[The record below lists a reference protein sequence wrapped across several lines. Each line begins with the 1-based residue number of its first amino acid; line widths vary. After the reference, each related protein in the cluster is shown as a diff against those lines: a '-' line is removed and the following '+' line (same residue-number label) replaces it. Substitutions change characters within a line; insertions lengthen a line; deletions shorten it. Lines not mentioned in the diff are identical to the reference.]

1 MKVKDVMNPNVV
13 FCKPDDTVREAAKIL
28 KENSVS
34 GAPVLES
41 KELVGIVSEADLLRL
56 LILPE
61 KGELWLPSPFEV
73 IEVPIRELLG
83 WEETKKML
91 SDVGSTKVEEIM
103 TKEVYTISSEASVEE
118 ASEHMIRHKINRLP
132 VIDEDN
138 HVVGIVTR
146 GDIIEGLAKL

>member
-13 FCKPDDTVREAAKIL
+13 FCKPDDTVREAARVL
-28 KENSVS
+28 KENNIS
-34 GAPVLES
+34 GAPVLDGE
-41 KELVGIVSEADLLRL
+41 ELVGIISEADLLKL

-91 SDVGSTKVEEIM
+91 SDVGSTKIEEIM
-103 TKEVYTISSEASVEE
+103 IKDVHTISSEASVEE
-118 ASEHMIRHKINRLP
+118 ASEHMIRHRINRLP
-132 VIDEDN
+132 VIEN
-138 HVVGIVTR
+138 GYVVGIVTR

>member
-13 FCKPDDTVREAAKIL
+13 FCKPHDTVREAAKIL
-28 KENSVS
+28 KENNVS
-34 GAPVLES
+34 GAPVLEDE
-41 KELVGIVSEADLLRL
+41 ELVGIISEADLLRL

-83 WEETKKML
+83 WEETKNML
-91 SDVGSTKVEEIM
+91 SDVGSTKIEEIM
-103 TKEVYTISSEASVEE
+103 TKGVYTIPSEASVEE
-118 ASEHMIRHKINRLP
+118 ASEHMIRHRINRLP
-132 VIDEDN
+132 VIEDGR
-138 HVVGIVTR
+138 VVGIITR

>member
-28 KENSVS
+28 KENSIS
-34 GAPVLES
+34 GAPILEGE
-41 KELVGIVSEADLLRL
+41 KLVGIISEADLLKL

-73 IEVPIRELLG
+73 IEVPIRELIG
-83 WEETKKML
+83 WEDTKKML
-91 SDVGSTKVEEIM
+91 SDAGSIRIKEIM
-103 TKEVYTISSEASVEE
+103 TKDVHTISSEASVEE
-118 ASEHMIRHKINRLP
+118 ASEHMIRHRINRLP
-132 VIDEDN
+132 VIENN

-146 GDIIEGLAKL
+146 GDIIEGIAKL